1 MIVDTDGIASWAHQ
15 LSGAPFSAFP
25 AISPRMTAPLIPAA
39 DMLLAPG
46 LVHLQTGGVGAMP
59 RAVFEAVGAALLDI
73 EADPA
78 RATYGPGMSQLEA
91 VRARAGAL
99 VNATAEEIVLTT
111 SATQGMFLI
120 AQGLTF
126 THGDQVLVTDH
137 EHPGGRLGWEW
148 AARRF
153 GVEIVTIPIAPDETD
168 GQAIVARFAERI
180 GPRTRVLSF
189 SHILFTT
196 GVLLPAAELC
206 ALAREH
212 GCWAVIDGAQGPG
225 AMPVDVRAIGCHAYA
240 VSGHKWL
247 LGPKGTGFLYLS
259 DEIGNALDALPLA
272 DGRSPGSNSTGI
284 VNIAG
289 LRGMGATVDYVQ
301 ALGPERI
308 AAHNAALRAELHGA
322 LSRLDRVHIPAP
334 ADGPTASANLAF
346 CLRQADIH
354 AIRRN
359 LVMRRKIY
367 IRTVEL
373 AGFTGLRA
381 SLHAYNG
388 SEDIARLVA
397 ALGEEL
403 AA

>member
-1 MIVDTDGIASWAHQ
+1 
-15 LSGAPFSAFP
+15 
-25 AISPRMTAPLIPAA
+25 MTAPLIPPG
-39 DMLLAPG
+39 DLLLASG

-59 RAVFEAVGAALLDI
+59 RPVLEALQAAELDV

-78 RATYGPGMSQLEA
+78 RETYGPGMSRLET
-91 VRARAGAL
+91 VREKAAAL
-99 VNATAEEIVLTT
+99 VNAASAGDIVLTT

-120 AQGLTF
+120 AQGLHF
-126 THGDQVLVTDH
+126 THGDQVLVSDH
-137 EHPGGRLGWEW
+137 EHPGGLLGWEW
-148 AARRF
+148 AARRY
-153 GVEIVTIPIAPDETD
+153 GVEVITIPVAPGETD

-196 GVLLPAAELC
+196 GVQMPAAELC
-206 ALAREH
+206 ALARAH
-212 GCWAVIDGAQGPG
+212 GSWAVVDGAQGPG
-225 AMPVDVRAIGCHAYA
+225 AMPVDVQALGCHAYA

-247 LGPKGTGFLYLS
+247 CGPKGTGFLYIS
-259 DEIGNALDALPLA
+259 PEMSGALDALPLA

-289 LRGMGATVDYVQ
+289 LRGMGAAVDYIQ

-308 AAHNAALRAELHGA
+308 KAHNAALRAELYEQ
-322 LSRLDRVHIPAP
+322 LQRFNRVHTPAP
-334 ADGPTASANLAF
+334 ADGPLTSANLAF
-346 CLRQADIH
+346 CLPDADVHAVRRQ
-354 AIRRN
+354 
-359 LVMRRKIY
+359 LVLRHKIY

-388 SEDIARLVA
+388 SDDVEALVS
-397 ALGEEL
+397 ALQQVLGAES
-403 AA
+403 